1 MSLRVRL
8 VIVIVVLMTVVAAA
22 LSILHL
28 DTLLNSLSNDALQR
42 SDLVSQQVQSF
53 VTDRINQRSANYA
66 PPASLDETVALWNEI
81 LSSDQ
86 DISVTL
92 KMLALVSQEIVEIN
106 VAGSSGQVLAS
117 SNDSRVGGALDRLTV
132 FSTWRALPLYRRML
146 DLFRRRQDYQVTV
159 PLGVN
164 GQALFT
170 VQVVTSSVLLRS
182 ALVPEVELVGIV
194 SGGALLVSLALT
206 AIATNWLLRPVRRI
220 EQTIDRIVQGK
231 FGETAGRRGGLAKEF
246 AAVES
251 KLNVLGEQFRGARQE
266 ASLMQH
272 NVEHLL
278 ERMESQLDVASRLT
292 AISRITGSVA
302 HEIKNPLNAIALHLD
317 LLRERIE
324 NPDEEVSA
332 EIDILSKELRRLDRV
347 VKTFLDFSRPVDVRL
362 EEVDLA
368 ALAREVSDLM
378 TPQARLGHVAMSFEV
393 SPGQETIIRG
403 DPDILKQAIL
413 NLVTNAL
420 DAISGAKKDDG
431 HLRIRA
437 ERIEDDVVLE
447 IADDGPG
454 IPAELR
460 SKVFQLYFTTKA
472 KGSGIGLAMTYRAV
486 QLHNGTIDFTSEDGR
501 GTTFRLQFPA
511 QVGHA

>member
-8 VIVIVVLMTVVAAA
+8 VIVIVVLVTVVAAA

-28 DTLLNSLSNDALQR
+28 DTLLNSLANDALQR

-53 VTDRINQRSANYA
+53 VTDHINQHSTEYA
-66 PPASLDETVALWNEI
+66 APSSLDQTVELWNQI
-81 LSSDQ
+81 LSSDK
-86 DISVTL
+86 DIPATL
-92 KMLALVSQEIVEIN
+92 NMLSLASQEIVEIN

-117 SNDSRVGGALDRLTV
+117 SNETRVGATLDKLTV

-146 DLFRRRQDYQVTV
+146 DLFGRRQDYQVTV

-170 VQVVTSSVLLRS
+170 VQVVTSNVLLRS
-182 ALVPEVELVGIV
+182 ALVPELEAVAIV
-194 SGGALLVSLALT
+194 SVGALLISLVLT

-231 FGETAGRRGGLAKEF
+231 FGESAGRRGLAKEF

-251 KLNVLGEQFRGARQE
+251 KLNLLGEQYRGARQE
-266 ASLMQH
+266 ATAMQH

-292 AISRITGSVA
+292 AISRITGGVA

-317 LLRERIE
+317 LLRARIE
-324 NPDEEVSA
+324 NPDEDVAS

-378 TPQARLGHVAMSFEV
+378 TPQARLGHVAMSFDA
-393 SPGQETIIRG
+393 SPDHQTIIRG
-403 DPDILKQAIL
+403 DPDMLKQAIL

-420 DAISGAKKDDG
+420 DAISGAQKDDG

-437 ERIEDDVVLE
+437 GRVEDEVILE

-486 QLHNGTIDFTSEDGR
+486 QLHNGTIDFTSEDGQ